1 MRLKKKKK
9 FRQYFFFLISKACV
23 LVKLFFEK
31 YKRSRKK
38 ITHNCSTQI
47 EPLLTFSCVFQVFF
61 FLCIYICYISLNKNS
76 IMLYTLFYKLLFL
89 PSSHSTS

>member
-31 YKRSRKK
+31 YKSRKK